1 MKTFIA
7 MPKLLYSMEA
17 LSPVI
22 SKETIGFHYGKHLQT
37 YVTNLNN
44 LIENTEY
51 AEMPLTE
58 IVIKG
63 QGGIGNN
70 AGQILNHVLYF
81 EQFAPKPNKTEPT
94 GKLLKAIQESF
105 GSFEE
110 MKKLFSNAATTLFG
124 SGWAWLCKDN
134 AGKLYI
140 KQMFNADNPLRYD
153 MKPLLT
159 FDVWEHAYYLD
170 YQNRRADYVNALW
183 AIIDWE
189 VIEKRFE

>member
-110 MKKLFSNAATTLFG
+110 MKKLFSNVATTLFG

-183 AIIDWE
+183 AIMDWE